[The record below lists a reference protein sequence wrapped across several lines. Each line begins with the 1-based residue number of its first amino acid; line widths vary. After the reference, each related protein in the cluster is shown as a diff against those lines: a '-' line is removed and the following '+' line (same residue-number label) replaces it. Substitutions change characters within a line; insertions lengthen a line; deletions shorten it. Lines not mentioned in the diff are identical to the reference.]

1 MQTLDVISVNLWQIL
16 ASLGNL
22 CLLFWIIKRFLYKP
36 VKNILAKREGE
47 LEQQYVAAAEAE
59 AEAKVSRTAW
69 EEKLAGAD
77 AEADAILKKATDNA
91 SYRGD
96 QIISDAKEQAESI
109 IRIAKTEAELERKK
123 AAEGV
128 KREIVDLSGALTEK
142 MLEREIRTEDHR
154 ALIDAF
160 IEDIGD
166 GND

>member
-22 CLLFWIIKRFLYKP
+22 CLLFWIIKKFLYKP
-36 VKNILAKREGE
+36 VKNILAKRQSE
-47 LEQQYVAAAEAE
+47 LDEQYATAAEAE
-59 AEAKVSRTAW
+59 AEAKASRTAW
-69 EEKLAGAD
+69 EEKLAGAN
-77 AEADAILKKATDNA
+77 AEADAILKKATETA
-91 SYRGD
+91 AYRGE
-96 QIISDAKEQAESI
+96 QIVAGAKEQADSI
-109 IRIAKTEAELERKK
+109 IRIAKTEAELEVKK

-142 MLEREIRTEDHR
+142 MLEREIKTEDHR

>member
-36 VKNILAKREGE
+36 VKNILAKRQSE
-47 LEQQYVAAAEAE
+47 LDEQYATAAEAE
-59 AEAKVSRTAW
+59 AEAKASRTAW
-69 EEKLAGAD
+69 EEKLAGAN
-77 AEADAILKKATDNA
+77 AEADAILKKATETA
-91 SYRGD
+91 AYRGE
-96 QIISDAKEQAESI
+96 QIVAGAKEQADSI
-109 IRIAKTEAELERKK
+109 IRIAKTEAELEVKK

-142 MLEREIRTEDHR
+142 MLEREIKTEDHR

>member
-22 CLLFWIIKRFLYKP
+22 CLLFWIIKKFLYKP
-36 VKNILAKREGE
+36 VKNILAKRQSE
-47 LEQQYVAAAEAE
+47 LDEQYATAAEAE
-59 AEAKVSRTAW
+59 AEAKASRAAW
-69 EEKLAGAD
+69 EQKLAGAN
-77 AEADAILKKATDNA
+77 AEADAILKKATETA
-91 SYRGD
+91 AYRGE
-96 QIISDAKEQAESI
+96 QIVAGAKEQADSI
-109 IRIAKTEAELERKK
+109 IRIAKTEAELEVKK

-142 MLEREIRTEDHR
+142 MLEREIKTEDHR